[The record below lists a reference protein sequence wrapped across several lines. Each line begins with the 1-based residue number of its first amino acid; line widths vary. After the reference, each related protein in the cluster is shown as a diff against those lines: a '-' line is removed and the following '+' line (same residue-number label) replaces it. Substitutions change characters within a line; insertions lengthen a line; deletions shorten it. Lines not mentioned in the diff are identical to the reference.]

1 MKLKIKTILLM
12 IAFLILAYAIVQ
24 AFMTWAE
31 LEAAKAN
38 NYNIFV
44 RTGYEVSEPVLEV
57 R

>member
-1 MKLKIKTILLM
+1 MSLKIKTILLM
-12 IAFLILAYAIVQ
+12 IIFLILAYIIIQ
-24 AFMTWAE
+24 ALATWAE

>member
-1 MKLKIKTILLM
+1 MNLKIKTIGLMLLLLT
-12 IAFLILAYAIVQ
+12 IAAVIVYAPMLWV
-24 AFMTWAE
+24 E